1 MGNSLLDRID
11 ETREKWVK
19 ELNKCRLK
27 LIDPPPT
34 MPDIPYRMV
43 LELDY
48 LLVEAKIALET
59 DEALQKF
66 VDEAMVVAL
75 SFPGLLEKL
84 QALLR

>member
-1 MGNSLLDRID
+1 MNNSLLDRID

-27 LIDPPPT
+27 LIDPPPI

-59 DEALQKF
+59 KQER
-66 VDEAMVVAL
+66 
-75 SFPGLLEKL
+75 G
-84 QALLR
+84 

>member
-1 MGNSLLDRID
+1 MSNSLLDRID

-27 LIDPPPT
+27 HIDTPPT

-43 LELDY
+43 LEIDY

-59 DEALQKF
+59 KEEND
-66 VDEAMVVAL
+66 
-75 SFPGLLEKL
+75 G
-84 QALLR
+84 